1 MAIKQLSVFVENKT
15 GSLLGLVKK
24 LSEKNVNLRAMSVAD
39 TKDFGIL
46 RIIVADA
53 DKAREIIGSE
63 SLVSVNEVIAVEMSD
78 EAGSLYNILKI
89 LGDAKI
95 NIEYMYAFTASTDL
109 GAYVVIRVNDNAA
122 AESVLHANGIPTL
135 NQEGIHG
142 I

>member
-1 MAIKQLSVFVENKT
+1 MAIKQLSVFVENRT

-24 LSEKNVNLRAMSVAD
+24 LSEQNVNLRAMSVAD

-122 AESVLHANGIPTL
+122 AESVLHANGVPTL
-135 NQEGIHG
+135 NQGGIPG

>member
-1 MAIKQLSVFVENKT
+1 MAIKQLSAFVENKT

-24 LSEKNVNLRAMSVAD
+24 LSEQNVNLRAMSVAD

-53 DKAREIIGSE
+53 DKAREIIGSD

-78 EAGSLYNILKI
+78 ETGSLYNILKI

-95 NIEYMYAFTASTDL
+95 NIEYMYAFTASTNL

-135 NQEGIHG
+135 NQEDIQGI
-142 I
+142 

>member
-1 MAIKQLSVFVENKT
+1 MAIKQLSAFVENKT

-24 LSEKNVNLRAMSVAD
+24 LSEQNVNLRAMSVAD

-95 NIEYMYAFTASTDL
+95 NIEYMYAFTASTNL

-135 NQEGIHG
+135 NQEDIQGI
-142 I
+142 

>member
-1 MAIKQLSVFVENKT
+1 MAIKQLSAFVENKT

-24 LSEKNVNLRAMSVAD
+24 LSEQNVNLRAMSVAD

-135 NQEGIHG
+135 NQEGIKG

>member
-15 GSLLGLVKK
+15 GSLLGLVQK
-24 LSEKNVNLRAMSVAD
+24 LSEQNVNLRALRVAD

-95 NIEYMYAFTASTDL
+95 NIEYMYPFTASTDL

-122 AESVLHANGIPTL
+122 AEGVLHANVRRTL

>member
-1 MAIKQLSVFVENKT
+1 MAIKQLSAFVENKT

-24 LSEKNVNLRAMSVAD
+24 LSEQNVNLRAMSVAD

-89 LGDAKI
+89 LGDARI

-135 NQEGIHG
+135 NQEDIHG

>member
-15 GSLLGLVKK
+15 GSLVGLVKK
-24 LSEKNVNLRAMSVAD
+24 LSEQNVNLRAMSVAD

-135 NQEGIHG
+135 NQECIHG

>member
-1 MAIKQLSVFVENKT
+1 MAIKQLSAFVENKT

-24 LSEKNVNLRAMSVAD
+24 LSEQNVNLRAMSVAD

-78 EAGSLYNILKI
+78 ETGSLYNILKI

-95 NIEYMYAFTASTDL
+95 NIEYMYAFTASTNL

-135 NQEGIHG
+135 NQEDIQGI
-142 I
+142 

>member
-24 LSEKNVNLRAMSVAD
+24 LSEQNVNLRAMSVAD

>member
-1 MAIKQLSVFVENKT
+1 MAIKQLSAFVENKT

-24 LSEKNVNLRAMSVAD
+24 LSERNVNLRAMSVAD

-53 DKAREIIGSE
+53 DRAREIIGSD

-78 EAGSLYNILKI
+78 ETGSLYNILKI

-95 NIEYMYAFTASTDL
+95 NIEYMYAFTASTNL

-135 NQEGIHG
+135 NQEDIQGI
-142 I
+142 

>member
-1 MAIKQLSVFVENKT
+1 MSIKQLSAFVENKT

-24 LSEKNVNLRAMSVAD
+24 LSEQNVNLRAMSVAD

-53 DKAREIIGSE
+53 DKAREIIGSD

-78 EAGSLYNILKI
+78 ETGSLYNILKI

-122 AESVLHANGIPTL
+122 AESVLHANGIPIL
-135 NQEGIHG
+135 NQEDIQGI
-142 I
+142 

>member
-1 MAIKQLSVFVENKT
+1 MAIKQLSAFVENKT

-24 LSEKNVNLRAMSVAD
+24 LSEQNVNLRAMSVAD

-135 NQEGIHG
+135 NQEDIQGI
-142 I
+142 

>member
-1 MAIKQLSVFVENKT
+1 MAIKQLSAFVENKT

-24 LSEKNVNLRAMSVAD
+24 LSEQNVNLRAMSVAD

-53 DKAREIIGSE
+53 DKAREIIGSD

-78 EAGSLYNILKI
+78 ETGSLYNILKI

-135 NQEGIHG
+135 NQEDIQGI
-142 I
+142 

>member
-1 MAIKQLSVFVENKT
+1 MSIKQLSAFVENKT

-24 LSEKNVNLRAMSVAD
+24 LSEQNVNLRAMSVAD

-53 DKAREIIGSE
+53 DKAREIIGSD

-78 EAGSLYNILKI
+78 ETGSLYNILKI

-135 NQEGIHG
+135 NQEDIQGI
-142 I
+142 

>member
-1 MAIKQLSVFVENKT
+1 MAIKQLSAFVENKT

-24 LSEKNVNLRAMSVAD
+24 LSEQNVNLRAMSVAD

-135 NQEGIHG
+135 NQEDIHG

>member
-24 LSEKNVNLRAMSVAD
+24 LSEQNVNLRAMSVAD

-78 EAGSLYNILKI
+78 EAGL
-89 LGDAKI
+89 
-95 NIEYMYAFTASTDL
+95 FTTFSRYSAT
-109 GAYVVIRVNDNAA
+109 RR
-122 AESVLHANGIPTL
+122 
-135 NQEGIHG
+135 
-142 I
+142 

>member
-1 MAIKQLSVFVENKT
+1 MAIKQLSAFVENKT

-24 LSEKNVNLRAMSVAD
+24 LSERNVNLRAMSVAD

-53 DKAREIIGSE
+53 DRAREIIGSD

-78 EAGSLYNILKI
+78 ETGSLYNILKI

-135 NQEGIHG
+135 NQEDIQGI
-142 I
+142 

>member
-1 MAIKQLSVFVENKT
+1 MAIKQLSAFVENKT

-24 LSEKNVNLRAMSVAD
+24 LSEQNVNLRAMSVAD

-78 EAGSLYNILKI
+78 ETGSLYNILKI

-135 NQEGIHG
+135 NQEDIQGI
-142 I
+142 

>member
-24 LSEKNVNLRAMSVAD
+24 LSEQNVNLRAMSVAD

-135 NQEGIHG
+135 NQEGIKG

>member
-24 LSEKNVNLRAMSVAD
+24 LSEQNVNLRAMSVAD

-122 AESVLHANGIPTL
+122 AERVLHANGIPTL